1 LRLFPLIS
9 GQEKNLGVMF
19 VDLGLDESCAE
30 PAYDGSKVS
39 TIDRRREELMQ
50 NIARQTS
57 QALESAYLRTAQQEE
72 AWVNTALLQVAEAVN
87 RLTDL
92 NEILDT
98 IVRLVPLL
106 VGVDSV
112 FILVW
117 DEDRQIFQAG
127 PSYGVSTMGRGL
139 VETLEIDRDEF
150 LAMSPQL
157 ALDFNLPRTP
167 SAAYYALRV
176 PAWLET
182 VLNTST
188 AYNFPL
194 IARGRLVG
202 AQIVGMQRGNRG
214 RASFSARRINILNGI
229 AQQAATAVVNNQL
242 YKESS
247 ERARLQQELDVAHT
261 IQASFMPDGSPNIPG
276 CSVATYWQAARQV
289 GGDFYDFLQLGDDKW
304 GIVIADVAD
313 KGVPAALFMALS
325 RTILRAVAFSR
336 EDPGHVLMRANEIIA
351 HEARSDL
358 FVTLFY
364 GVWDPASERFTY
376 ANAGHNP
383 PLLLQPNGTFQP
395 LQGHGVALGV
405 LPEIQMNSRS
415 IPLRPGET
423 IILYT
428 DGVTEALNEDY
439 DEYGLERLQVAARA
453 AARRPVP
460 DIVSHI
466 TNTIRDHTG
475 QTPQSDDMTLMV
487 IKRHII
493 KPGGHR

>member
-1 LRLFPLIS
+1 L
-9 GQEKNLGVMF
+9 
-19 VDLGLDESCAE
+19 A
-30 PAYDGSKVS
+30 
-39 TIDRRREELMQ
+39 
-50 NIARQTS
+50 

-87 RLTDL
+87 SLTDL
-92 NEILDT
+92 NEILGT

-106 VGVDSV
+106 VGVDAV

-117 DEDRQIFQAG
+117 DEARQIFQAG

-139 VETLEIDRDEF
+139 VETLEIDREEF

-157 ALDFNLPRTP
+157 ARDYNSPRPP
-167 SAAYYALRV
+167 SAAYYAMRV

-182 VLNTST
+182 VLSTSI

-202 AQIVGMQRGNRG
+202 AQIVGLQRGRQG
-214 RASFSARRINILNGI
+214 RPSFSARRVNILNGI

-289 GGDFYDFLQLGDDKW
+289 GGDFYDFLALGDDKW
-304 GIVIADVAD
+304 GVVIADVAD

-336 EDPGHVLMRANEIIA
+336 DDPAHALMRANEIIA

-364 GVWDPASERFTY
+364 GIWDPATERFTY

-395 LQGHGVALGV
+395 LKGHGVALGV
-405 LPEIQMNSRS
+405 LPEIHMQSQA
-415 IPLRPGET
+415 IHLRPGET

-428 DGVTEALNEDY
+428 DGITEALNEDF
-439 DEYGLERLQVAARA
+439 DEYGLERLQVAARS
-453 AARRPVP
+453 AARRPAA

-466 TNTIRDHTG
+466 RDTIRDHTG
-475 QTPQSDDMTLMV
+475 QTPQFDDMTLMI
-487 IKRHII
+487 IKRIGT
-493 KPGGHR
+493 KPGARG